1 MLPLAE
7 LLANNLCA
15 RNQIGIT
22 LLIANSDTLSCCEI
36 GVLPPTAASLLQHS
50 AGRGSDDPLPYL
62 SLPFLKEYVS
72 MKQFLLTSAAIGA
85 CLMLV
90 ATSVLAQ
97 PRPSDPD
104 TAGRDPQRDQ
114 QSEARQSADEREGS
128 QRQHQASQSQSSPQT
143 DEEATEYRGNERAA
157 LGVML
162 SEGRDGQ
169 VSISQVL
176 SGSPAEQAGIRRG
189 DKIKKIDNQEVNA
202 YRDVIRLVNR
212 KGPDDDIRITIQRAG
227 EEKQLDVSLEPREEV
242 FNQDQLFSMPTQ
254 NPDRGQSAQRTS
266 RQDQWRADS
275 GGLYERPQQVRS
287 RNDQRFGQQPSR
299 RGPGQ
304 EGEYADNRRP
314 QYDDRSYQS
323 DRREQGSRAG
333 YDQNSDQVARRDDR
347 RADDRFYEQY
357 DQRDARQREQYSQR
371 QFTQRQS
378 DRPTLGIGLRT
389 DGPALRVSQVYRN
402 SAAED
407 AGLRRGDEIVEMEG
421 RQVRSYEQLLQA
433 LDQHEAGESITL
445 VIVRDGRRRQVDA
458 QLQRP
463 DEYSQQ
469 SWQQQRARGEQGQW
483 DDRQPGADNQEQRTG
498 DRDWE
503 AGRKQTGEPY
513 DAEFDF

>member
-1 MLPLAE
+1 
-7 LLANNLCA
+7 
-15 RNQIGIT
+15 
-22 LLIANSDTLSCCEI
+22 
-36 GVLPPTAASLLQHS
+36 
-50 AGRGSDDPLPYL
+50 
-62 SLPFLKEYVS
+62 
-72 MKQFLLTSAAIGA
+72 MKRLLLTSAATGA
-85 CLMLV
+85 CLLFA

-97 PRPSDPD
+97 PQPSDAD
-104 TAGRDPQRDQ
+104 TSGRDQ
-114 QSEARQSADEREGS
+114 QSEARQSADGREGS
-128 QRQHQASQSQSSPQT
+128 QRQQQASQSQSSPQA
-143 DEEATEYRGNERAA
+143 DEESTEYRGNERAA

-189 DKIKKIDNQEVNA
+189 DKIVEIDNQEVNA

-212 KGPDDDIRITIQRAG
+212 KAPDDDIRITIQRAG
-227 EEKQLDVSLEPREEV
+227 EEKQLNVSLEPREEV
-242 FNQDQLFSMPTQ
+242 FNQDQRLSRSTQ
-254 NPDRGQSAQRTS
+254 NSYRDQSAQRTS

-275 GGLYERPQQVRS
+275 GGLYERPQQARS
-287 RNDQRFGQQPSR
+287 RYDQQFGQQPYR
-299 RGPGQ
+299 RGLGQ
-304 EGEYADNRRP
+304 EGEYADDRRP

-323 DRREQGSRAG
+323 NRRNQDSRQG
-333 YDQNSDQVARRDDR
+333 YDQNSARVTRRNDR
-347 RADDRFYEQY
+347 QADDGFYEQY

-389 DGPALRVSQVYRN
+389 DGSALRVSQVYRN

-421 RQVRSYEQLLQA
+421 RRIRSYDQLLQA
-433 LDQHEAGESITL
+433 LDQYEAGERITL
-445 VIVRDGRRRQVDA
+445 VVVRDGRRRQVDA

-469 SWQQQRARGEQGQW
+469 SWQQQRGRGEQGQW
-483 DDRQPGADNQEQRTG
+483 DDRQPNADNQEQRTG

-513 DAEFDF
+513 DADFDF